1 MRRYGLRVKS
11 KGFFIQIAFLFMLL
25 AAFEPGREMAIA
37 NFFLAI
43 FCLFTVA
50 LPFLLITRGD
60 KTEANR
66 DFIAATVNPWSQ
78 VVKEAEL
85 AQVVLSEITSSV
97 KMEPNLEI
105 ASEQNVEQSL
115 VSGDVISLE
124 IKGSDELDESITQ
137 TLPAEEELLAA

>member
-1 MRRYGLRVKS
+1 
-11 KGFFIQIAFLFMLL
+11 MLL
-25 AAFEPGREMAIA
+25 AAFDPGREMAIA
-37 NFFLAI
+37 NFLLAI

-85 AQVVLSEITSSV
+85 TQVVLSEVTSSIT
-97 KMEPNLEI
+97 MEPNLEI
-105 ASEQNVEQSL
+105 ATEQNVGTNPES
-115 VSGDVISLE
+115 VDVISLE
-124 IKGSDELDESITQ
+124 INGSDELDESINQ
-137 TLPAEEELLAA
+137 ILPTEDELLAA

>member
-1 MRRYGLRVKS
+1 
-11 KGFFIQIAFLFMLL
+11 MLL

-50 LPFLLITRGD
+50 LPFLLITRGN

-105 ASEQNVEQSL
+105 ASEQNVEPRL

-124 IKGSDELDESITQ
+124 IKGNDELDESITQ

>member
-1 MRRYGLRVKS
+1 
-11 KGFFIQIAFLFMLL
+11 MLL

-50 LPFLLITRGD
+50 LPFLLITRGN

-105 ASEQNVEQSL
+105 ASEQNVQPSL
-115 VSGDVISLE
+115 ESGDVISLE
-124 IKGSDELDESITQ
+124 IKGSDELDESTTQ
-137 TLPAEEELLAA
+137 ISPAEEELLAA

>member
-1 MRRYGLRVKS
+1 
-11 KGFFIQIAFLFMLL
+11 MLL

-60 KTEANR
+60 KTEENR

-105 ASEQNVEQSL
+105 ASEQNVEPSL
-115 VSGDVISLE
+115 ESGDVISLE
-124 IKGSDELDESITQ
+124 IKASDKLDESITQ

>member
-1 MRRYGLRVKS
+1 
-11 KGFFIQIAFLFMLL
+11 MLL

-50 LPFLLITRGD
+50 LPFLLITRGN

-105 ASEQNVEQSL
+105 ASEQNVEPSL
-115 VSGDVISLE
+115 ESGDVISLE
-124 IKGSDELDESITQ
+124 LKGSDELDESTTQ
-137 TLPAEEELLAA
+137 TFPVEEELLAA

>member
-1 MRRYGLRVKS
+1 
-11 KGFFIQIAFLFMLL
+11 MLL

-50 LPFLLITRGD
+50 LPFLLITRGN

-85 AQVVLSEITSSV
+85 AQVGLSEITSSV
-97 KMEPNLEI
+97 KMEPHLEI
-105 ASEQNVEQSL
+105 ASEQNVEPSL
-115 VSGDVISLE
+115 ESGDVISLE
-124 IKGSDELDESITQ
+124 IKGSDELNESITQ

>member
-1 MRRYGLRVKS
+1 
-11 KGFFIQIAFLFMLL
+11 MLL

-97 KMEPNLEI
+97 KMGPNLEI
-105 ASEQNVEQSL
+105 ASEQNVEPSL
-115 VSGDVISLE
+115 ESGDVISLE
-124 IKGSDELDESITQ
+124 IAGSNELDESITQ
-137 TLPAEEELLAA
+137 TLPTEEEVLAA

>member
-1 MRRYGLRVKS
+1 
-11 KGFFIQIAFLFMLL
+11 MLL

-78 VVKEAEL
+78 VVKEADL

-105 ASEQNVEQSL
+105 ASEQNVEPSL
-115 VSGDVISLE
+115 ESGDVISLE
-124 IKGSDELDESITQ
+124 IKGSNELDESTTQ
-137 TLPAEEELLAA
+137 TLPVEEELLAA

>member
-1 MRRYGLRVKS
+1 
-11 KGFFIQIAFLFMLL
+11 MLL

-105 ASEQNVEQSL
+105 VSEKNVEPSL
-115 VSGDVISLE
+115 ESGDVISLE
-124 IKGSDELDESITQ
+124 IKGSDELDESTNK
-137 TLPAEEELLAA
+137 TLPVEEELLAA

>member
-1 MRRYGLRVKS
+1 
-11 KGFFIQIAFLFMLL
+11 MLL

-105 ASEQNVEQSL
+105 ASEQNVEPSL
-115 VSGDVISLE
+115 ESGDVISLE
-124 IKGSDELDESITQ
+124 IKGSDELDESTIQ

>member
-1 MRRYGLRVKS
+1 
-11 KGFFIQIAFLFMLL
+11 MLL

-50 LPFLLITRGD
+50 LPFLLITRGG

-97 KMEPNLEI
+97 KIEPNLEI
-105 ASEQNVEQSL
+105 ASEQNVEPSL
-115 VSGDVISLE
+115 ESGEVISLE

>member
-1 MRRYGLRVKS
+1 
-11 KGFFIQIAFLFMLL
+11 MLL

-50 LPFLLITRGD
+50 LPLLLITRGD

-105 ASEQNVEQSL
+105 AYEQNVEPSPE
-115 VSGDVISLE
+115 SGDVISLE
-124 IKGSDELDESITQ
+124 IKGSDELDESTTQ
-137 TLPAEEELLAA
+137 ALPVEEELLAA

>member
-1 MRRYGLRVKS
+1 
-11 KGFFIQIAFLFMLL
+11 MLL

-50 LPFLLITRGD
+50 LPFLLITRGN

-97 KMEPNLEI
+97 KIEPNLEI
-105 ASEQNVEQSL
+105 ASEQNVEPSL
-115 VSGDVISLE
+115 ESGDVISLE
-124 IKGSDELDESITQ
+124 IKGSDELDESTTQ
-137 TLPAEEELLAA
+137 ST

>member
-1 MRRYGLRVKS
+1 
-11 KGFFIQIAFLFMLL
+11 MLL
-25 AAFEPGREMAIA
+25 ATLDPGREMAIA

-105 ASEQNVEQSL
+105 ASEQNIEPSL

>member
-1 MRRYGLRVKS
+1 
-11 KGFFIQIAFLFMLL
+11 MLL

-50 LPFLLITRGD
+50 LPFLLITRGN

-66 DFIAATVNPWSQ
+66 DFIAATVNPWAQ
-78 VVKEAEL
+78 VVEEASL

-97 KMEPNLEI
+97 TMDPNLEI
-105 ASEQNVEQSL
+105 VSEQNVEPSQE
-115 VSGDVISLE
+115 SGDVISLE
-124 IKGSDELDESITQ
+124 IKGSDELDESTTQ
-137 TLPAEEELLAA
+137 TLPVEEEQLAA

>member
-1 MRRYGLRVKS
+1 M
-11 KGFFIQIAFLFMLL
+11 IL

-85 AQVVLSEITSSV
+85 AQVVLSEITSPV

-105 ASEQNVEQSL
+105 ASEQNIEPSL
-115 VSGDVISLE
+115 ESGDVISLE
-124 IKGSDELDESITQ
+124 IKGSDELDESTTQ
-137 TLPAEEELLAA
+137 TLPVEEELLAA

>member
-1 MRRYGLRVKS
+1 M
-11 KGFFIQIAFLFMLL
+11 FL
-25 AAFEPGREMAIA
+25 AVFEPGPEMAIA

-50 LPFLLITRGD
+50 LPFLLITRGN

-78 VVKEAEL
+78 DVKEAEL

-105 ASEQNVEQSL
+105 ASEQNVEPSL

-124 IKGSDELDESITQ
+124 IKGSDELDESLTQ

>member
-1 MRRYGLRVKS
+1 
-11 KGFFIQIAFLFMLL
+11 MLL

-97 KMEPNLEI
+97 KIEPNIEVV
-105 ASEQNVEQSL
+105 SELNIGPIPE
-115 VSGDVISLE
+115 SGEVISLE
-124 IKGSDELDESITQ
+124 IKGSDELDELSTPVQ
-137 TLPAEEELLAA
+137 PTDNEVLAA

>member
-1 MRRYGLRVKS
+1 M
-11 KGFFIQIAFLFMLL
+11 IL
-25 AAFEPGREMAIA
+25 AAFEPGQEMAIA

-78 VVKEAEL
+78 VVKEAKL
-85 AQVVLSEITSSV
+85 AQVVLSDITSSV

-105 ASEQNVEQSL
+105 ASEQNVEPSL
-115 VSGDVISLE
+115 ESGDVISLD

>member
-1 MRRYGLRVKS
+1 
-11 KGFFIQIAFLFMLL
+11 MLL

-85 AQVVLSEITSSV
+85 AQVVLSDITSSA
-97 KMEPNLEI
+97 KIEPNLEI
-105 ASEQNVEQSL
+105 ASEQSVEPSL
-115 VSGDVISLE
+115 ESGDVISLE

>member
-1 MRRYGLRVKS
+1 
-11 KGFFIQIAFLFMLL
+11 MLL

-50 LPFLLITRGD
+50 LPFLLITRGN

-97 KMEPNLEI
+97 TMEPNLEI
-105 ASEQNVEQSL
+105 ASEQNVEPSL
-115 VSGDVISLE
+115 ESGDVISLE
-124 IKGSDELDESITQ
+124 LKGSDELDESTTQ
-137 TLPAEEELLAA
+137 TLPVEEELLAA

>member
-1 MRRYGLRVKS
+1 
-11 KGFFIQIAFLFMLL
+11 MLL

-97 KMEPNLEI
+97 KMEPNLGI
-105 ASEQNVEQSL
+105 ASEQNVEPSL
-115 VSGDVISLE
+115 ESGDVISLE
-124 IKGSDELDESITQ
+124 IKGSDEIDESTTQ
-137 TLPAEEELLAA
+137 TLPVEEELLAA

>member
-1 MRRYGLRVKS
+1 
-11 KGFFIQIAFLFMLL
+11 MLL

-50 LPFLLITRGD
+50 LPFLLITRGN

-105 ASEQNVEQSL
+105 ASEQNVEPSL
-115 VSGDVISLE
+115 ESGDVISLE
-124 IKGSDELDESITQ
+124 IKGSEELDESTTQ
-137 TLPAEEELLAA
+137 TLPVEEELLAA

>member
-1 MRRYGLRVKS
+1 
-11 KGFFIQIAFLFMLL
+11 MLL

-50 LPFLLITRGD
+50 LPFLLITRGN

-66 DFIAATVNPWSQ
+66 DFIAATVNPWSK

-105 ASEQNVEQSL
+105 ASKQNVEPSL
-115 VSGDVISLE
+115 ESGDVISLE
-124 IKGSDELDESITQ
+124 INGGDELDESITQ